1 MSFMKT
7 FISNIKDSKYFEFF
21 SILII
26 LSAATIYGIE
36 TFQISNSLKNTIYLI
51 DYSITVI
58 FIVEIFIRMF
68 GEKRAIDFFKDPW
81 NVFDFA
87 IVSISLIPV
96 EFLSNILIARV
107 VRVFRV
113 MRLITHVPK
122 FKSIINAFFKSV
134 PRVAYVMAL
143 MFVIFYIYAI
153 LGSTFFESIDPSDGK
168 TYLFLCGLYFR
179 SQHLRIG
186 LTLCKYSLMPI
197 QIVGSSFYFYH
208 HHSLCTNEHDCR
220 YYCRH
225 NLRGKYE
232 ETRMEIEIL
241 KNLKKSKKKLG

>member
-87 IVSISLIPV
+87 IVTISLIPV

-107 VRVFRV
+107 VRVF
-113 MRLITHVPK
+113 
-122 FKSIINAFFKSV
+122 SE
-134 PRVAYVMAL
+134 
-143 MFVIFYIYAI
+143 
-153 LGSTFFESIDPSDGK
+153 FEI
-168 TYLFLCGLYFR
+168 
-179 SQHLRIG
+179 
-186 LTLCKYSLMPI
+186 
-197 QIVGSSFYFYH
+197 
-208 HHSLCTNEHDCR
+208 
-220 YYCRH
+220 
-225 NLRGKYE
+225 
-232 ETRMEIEIL
+232 
-241 KNLKKSKKKLG
+241 